1 MTPDPEESVG
11 LQGFGEMTLRTA
23 VATPMAFAP
32 RASRPRSSAWTM
44 AYGWRR
50 AKSPSSHHTEASRS
64 GRSRLA

>member
-23 VATPMAFAP
+23 VATPMA
-32 RASRPRSSAWTM
+32 
-44 AYGWRR
+44 YGWRR